1 MVSHGV
7 YLLDTDICIALL
19 KKDTN
24 VANRFRKAGAHNCKI
39 SNISLAELFFGAY
52 KSGKRKHFSYIS
64 EIMNLMEQ
72 FPINSLRK
80 YGEIRW
86 FLESKGMKIGDMD
99 TFIAAT
105 ALEENLI
112 LVTGNTEH
120 FYRIRGLQVENWMK
134 Q

>member
-24 VANRFRKAGAHNCKI
+24 VADRFRKAGAHNCKI
-39 SNISLAELFFGAY
+39 SNISLAELYFGAY
-52 KSGKRKHFSYIS
+52 KSGKRNHFIDIS

-72 FPINSLRK
+72 YPINSLRK

-86 FLESKGMKIGDMD
+86 FLESKGLKIGDMD

-105 ALEENLI
+105 ALEKNLI
-112 LVTGNTEH
+112 LVTGNTKH
-120 FYRIRGLQVENWMK
+120 FNRVPGLLFENWMK

>member
-24 VANRFRKAGAHNCKI
+24 VANRFRKAGAHNCNI

-52 KSGKRKHFSYIS
+52 KSGGKKHFSDIS

-112 LVTGNTEH
+112 LVTGNTKH
-120 FYRIRGLQVENWMK
+120 FYRIPGLQVENWMK